1 MEKPGVSESQ
11 LPTRNLCS
19 RPMTAQR
26 FPALIWGKQR
36 TFLRR
41 WNLFFGSLTEQVTP
55 ETYPVYS
62 RCRANTKV
70 FGGQTT
76 FEFDLVDL
84 IDLVKRYEKKE
95 LGNSESLRE
104 AVGEMV
110 ISSCAVNAEHTN
122 GLSIYYPFDNKSR
135 YISGWSH
142 DYQQST
148 FSPAYRDF
156 ISRISEYYLHKSL
169 FP

>member
-1 MEKPGVSESQ
+1 
-11 LPTRNLCS
+11 
-19 RPMTAQR
+19 
-26 FPALIWGKQR
+26 
-36 TFLRR
+36 
-41 WNLFFGSLTEQVTP
+41 
-55 ETYPVYS
+55 
-62 RCRANTKV
+62 
-70 FGGQTT
+70 
-76 FEFDLVDL
+76 
-84 IDLVKRYEKKE
+84 
-95 LGNSESLRE
+95 
-104 AVGEMV
+104 MV

-169 FP
+169 FSMTSDYQMDLLDEVGSVRVQMPLTENDASVFLRSRMMVLEKLAKDSYRLVYYNDQDIKETDRGISARYSGKLCLR